1 MGNPLATEK
10 IGKLMARFCIPAV
23 IGMVVSA
30 LYNFVDQIFIGHGV
44 GIFGNAAT
52 NVEFP
57 INTVAMAMSLL
68 VGIGTA
74 TFYNLSAG
82 KGEKEKG
89 VRAIGNGMSVVVII
103 GLIIM
108 AAVLIF
114 LKPVRVINM
123 VFIFFSP
130 RTWFML
136 GNLLTSQSAFLST
149 FPGRTGGTA
158 RSY

>member
-68 VGIGTA
+68 VGMRMPRVLCPWWMEPQILTDGA
-74 TFYNLSAG
+74 RCRL
-82 KGEKEKG
+82 
-89 VRAIGNGMSVVVII
+89 
-103 GLIIM
+103 
-108 AAVLIF
+108 AV
-114 LKPVRVINM
+114 
-123 VFIFFSP
+123 
-130 RTWFML
+130 
-136 GNLLTSQSAFLST
+136 
-149 FPGRTGGTA
+149 
-158 RSY
+158 

>member
-57 INTVAMAMSLL
+57 INTVAMALSLL

-74 TFYNLSAG
+74 TFFNLSSG

-89 VRAIGNGMSVVVII
+89 VRAIGNGIAVVVII
-103 GLIIM
+103 GLLIM

-114 LKPVRVINM
+114 LKPLLIA
-123 VFIFFSP
+123 
-130 RTWFML
+130 L
-136 GNLLTSQSAFLST
+136 GST
-149 FPGRTGGTA
+149 E
-158 RSY
+158 